1 MWRADEDFLPFAS
14 VVMAPYFANHR
25 GLETEDGKR
34 GWEGQVAPTVKRD
47 GEPLCIGFCDA
58 EAMTDGTGNMVV
70 YFQEGAKVLP
80 RETVADHAV
89 RDEEQADETFAGH
102 FERVMRGH
110 LDAILARD
118 AQVRERN
125 PDVPELDLWSIA
137 ADPPGTPR
145 AVRRMQRHASG
156 HVHGDAR
163 ALRVHSNVAT
173 RGRTCRAHC
182 LRRRAQAGAW
192 ARRA

>member
-1 MWRADEDFLPFAS
+1 MP
-14 VVMAPYFANHR
+14 PYFANHD
-25 GLETEDGKR
+25 GLETDDGKR
-34 GWEGQVAPTVKRD
+34 GWEGQVAAMVKRD
-47 GEPLCIGFCDA
+47 GEPLTIGFFDA
-58 EAMTDGTGNMVV
+58 AAMKDGTGNMQV
-70 YFQEGAKVLP
+70 FFREGAKVLP
-80 RETVADHAV
+80 RETCANFAV
-89 RDEEQADETFAGH
+89 RDDEQADDAFGNH

-110 LDAILARD
+110 LDPILAAD

-125 PDVPELDLWSIA
+125 PHTPLLDLATIA
-137 ADPPGTPR
+137 ADPPGIPR

-163 ALRVHSNVAT
+163 APRVHSMPRVHSSVAT

-182 LRRRAQAGAW
+182 LRWRAQAGAW